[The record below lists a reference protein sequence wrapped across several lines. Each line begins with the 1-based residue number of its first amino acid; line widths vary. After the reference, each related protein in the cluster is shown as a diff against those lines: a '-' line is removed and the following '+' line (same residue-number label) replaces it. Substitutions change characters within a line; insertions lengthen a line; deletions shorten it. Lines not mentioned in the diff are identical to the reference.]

1 MEVKPAVDASSP
13 SNGPA
18 LLQVGALAIRSGVN
32 GAPEALLLTS
42 RETKRWVIPKG
53 WPMKGKKDWEA
64 AAQEAKEEA
73 GIVGKARKKPLGDFL
88 YFKRRA
94 AHFDLCKVVV
104 YRLDY
109 ERQLD
114 SYREAGQRE
123 KRWFPLNEAADLV
136 DEQGLALLLRGM
148 DSSGFG
154 TT

>member
-1 MEVKPAVDASSP
+1 VDASSP
-13 SNGPA
+13 SNAPA
-18 LLQVGALAIRSGVN
+18 LLQVGALAIRAGAD

-73 GIVGKARKKPLGDFL
+73 GVVGKAHKKPIGDFL

-104 YRLDY
+104 YRLDF
-109 ERQLD
+109 ERRLD
-114 SYREAGQRE
+114 AYRESGQRE
-123 KRWFPLNEAADLV
+123 ARWFSLDEAADLV
-136 DEQGLALLLRGM
+136 DEQGLAVLLRAL
-148 DSSGFG
+148 DSRGFG